1 MARIAGV
8 DLPRN
13 KRADIALTYIL
24 GVGRTTA
31 TSICTHAKVEP
42 DTKIQDLT
50 DDELTRIR
58 QWIDA
63 NVKVEGE
70 LRRQVQQDIR
80 RKIEIGSYQGMRHV
94 LGLPVRGQRT
104 RTNSRTRKGPRR
116 TVAGKKKT
124 VGKKG

>member
-1 MARIAGV
+1 LARIAGV

-13 KRADIALTYIL
+13 KRADIALTYIF

-31 TSICTHAKVEP
+31 INICDYAKVEP
-42 DTKIQDLT
+42 ATKIQDLT

-70 LRRQVQQDIR
+70 LRRQVQQDVR

>member
-13 KRADIALTYIL
+13 KRADVALTYIF
-24 GVGRTTA
+24 GVGTTQA
-31 TSICTHAKVEP
+31 HEICTHASVAP
-42 DTKIQDLT
+42 TTKIQDLT
-50 DDELTRIR
+50 DEEITRIR

-63 NVKVEGE
+63 NLRVEGE
-70 LRRQVQQDIR
+70 LRRDVQQAIR

-104 RTNSRTRKGPRR
+104 RTNARTRKGPKR
-116 TVAGKKKT
+116 TVAGKKKK

>member
-8 DLPRN
+8 DLPRS
-13 KRADIALTYIL
+13 KRAEVALTYIF
-24 GVGRTTA
+24 GVGRRTA
-31 TSICTHAKVEP
+31 NEICAHASVEP
-42 DTKIQDLT
+42 ATKIQDLT
-50 DDELTRIR
+50 DDEITRIR

-63 NVKVEGE
+63 NLKVEGE

-94 LGLPVRGQRT
+94 LGLPARGQRT
-104 RTNSRTRKGPRR
+104 QTNARTRKGPKR
-116 TVAGKKKT
+116 TVAGKKKK

>member
-13 KRADIALTYIL
+13 KQAEVALTYIL
-24 GVGRTTA
+24 GVGRKTA
-31 TSICTHAKVEP
+31 NQICTHASVSP
-42 DTKIQDLT
+42 STKIQDLT
-50 DDELTRIR
+50 DEEITRIR

-63 NVKVEGE
+63 NLKVEGE
-70 LRRQVQQDIR
+70 LRRQTQQDVR

-94 LGLPVRGQRT
+94 LGLPLRGQRT
-104 RTNSRTRKGPRR
+104 QTNARTRKGPKR
-116 TVAGKKKT
+116 TVAGKKKK

>member
-8 DLPRN
+8 DLPRS
-13 KRADIALTYIL
+13 KRADIALTYIF
-24 GVGRTTA
+24 GVGRTKA
-31 TSICTHAKVEP
+31 HEICTHASVEP
-42 DTKIQDLT
+42 TTKIQDLT
-50 DDELTRIR
+50 DEEITRIR

-63 NVKVEGE
+63 NLRVEGE
-70 LRRQVQQDIR
+70 LRRDVQQAIR

-104 RTNSRTRKGPRR
+104 RTNARTRKGPKR
-116 TVAGKKKT
+116 TVAGKKKK

>member
-1 MARIAGV
+1 LARIAGV

-13 KRADIALTYIL
+13 KRADIALTYIF
-24 GVGRTTA
+24 GVGKTTA
-31 TSICTHAKVEP
+31 GNICTHSKIDP
-42 DTKIQDLT
+42 GTKIQDLT
-50 DDELTRIR
+50 DEEIARIR

-63 NVKVEGE
+63 NTKVEGE

>member
-13 KRADIALTYIL
+13 KRADVALTYIFGIGDHIAKDIL
-24 GVGRTTA
+24 LAAKIEA
-31 TSICTHAKVEP
+31 T
-42 DTKIQDLT
+42 TKIQDLT
-50 DDELTRIR
+50 DDEVARIR

-63 NVKVEGE
+63 NLKVEGE
-70 LRRQVQQDIR
+70 LRRQVELDKR

-94 LGLPVRGQRT
+94 LGLPVRGQNT
-104 RTNSRTRKGPRR
+104 QTNARTRKGPKR
-116 TVAGKKKT
+116 TVAGKKKK

>member
-8 DLPRN
+8 YLPRN
-13 KRADIALTYIL
+13 KRADIALTYIF

-31 TSICTHAKVEP
+31 GNICNHAKIDP
-42 DTKIQDLT
+42 ATKIQDLT
-50 DDELTRIR
+50 DEEVARIR

-63 NVKVEGE
+63 NTKVEGE
-70 LRRQVQQDIR
+70 LRRHVQQDII
-80 RKIEIGSYQGMRHV
+80 RKIAIGSYQWMRHV

>member
-13 KRADIALTYIL
+13 KRADIALTYIF
-24 GVGRTTA
+24 GVGRTTS
-31 TSICTHAKVEP
+31 TNICKNAKIDP
-42 DTKIQDLT
+42 GTKIQDLT
-50 DDELTRIR
+50 DEEVARIR

-63 NVKVEGE
+63 NTKVEGE

>member
-8 DLPRN
+8 DLPRA
-13 KRADIALTYIL
+13 KRADIALTYIF
-24 GVGRTTA
+24 GVGRKTA
-31 TSICTHAKVEP
+31 TDICTHASVDP
-42 DTKIQDLT
+42 AAKIQDLT
-50 DDELTRIR
+50 DEEISRIR

-63 NVKVEGE
+63 NLKVEGE
-70 LRRQVQQDIR
+70 LRRQSQQDIR

>member
-13 KRADIALTYIL
+13 KRADIALTYIF
-24 GVGRTTA
+24 GVGNTTA
-31 TSICTHAKVEP
+31 KNICNHAKIDP
-42 DTKIQDLT
+42 ATKIQDLT
-50 DDELTRIR
+50 DEEVARIR

-63 NVKVEGE
+63 NTKVEGE